1 MLSGRC
7 TARANGLG
15 FLEPRTLGRCV
26 FWGSA
31 LVPDGGLQRRP
42 QDAFVNV
49 CQMFWVP
56 CVASQRGRSMKDD
69 DEDAGSLSM
78 SVKTT
83 LTLVT
88 VVGPGCW
95 TRLVDLGA
103 ADSSLGQR

>member
-1 MLSGRC
+1 
-7 TARANGLG
+7 
-15 FLEPRTLGRCV
+15 
-26 FWGSA
+26 
-31 LVPDGGLQRRP
+31 
-42 QDAFVNV
+42 
-49 CQMFWVP
+49 
-56 CVASQRGRSMKDD
+56 MKDD